1 MYHINV
7 LFKAS
12 LGGVS
17 FSALVALK
25 FFDSLVPL
33 HVSII
38 VALIVE
44 GFSTDLTVHPLVFYP
59 LKLFWAYCPL
69 LDFMLDLMS
78 SETRGTCKML
88 TALLTVE
95 RLLPRVSSQV
105 VCKLR
110 PADESFST
118 LLTLERFL
126 CSMMLKVVPL

>member
-44 GFSTDLTVHPLVFYP
+44 GFPTDLAVHPLVFYP
-59 LKLFWAYCPL
+59 LKLFWAYRPL

-78 SETRGTCKML
+78 SET
-88 TALLTVE
+88 
-95 RLLPRVSSQV
+95 
-105 VCKLR
+105 
-110 PADESFST
+110 
-118 LLTLERFL
+118 
-126 CSMMLKVVPL
+126 